1 MDLILDT
8 GDSLSN
14 EGGSLKWV
22 GKEMEGSELIMAC
35 LGLLGIAK
43 KA

>member
-1 MDLILDT
+1 MDLLLDT
-8 GDSLSN
+8 GDSRNN
-14 EGGSLKWV
+14 EEGSLEWV
-22 GKEMEGSELIMAC
+22 GKEMEGSELMAC